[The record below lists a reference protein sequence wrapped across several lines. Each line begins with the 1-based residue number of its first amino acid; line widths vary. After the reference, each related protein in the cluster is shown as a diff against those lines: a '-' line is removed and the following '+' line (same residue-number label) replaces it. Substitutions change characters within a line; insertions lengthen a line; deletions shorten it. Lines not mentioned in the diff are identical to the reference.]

1 MCFTKAH
8 ELAIEPIQLGGW
20 VDLEFIIDLE
30 KSQNTFEG
38 IKSHKNA
45 VAITKLQ
52 VRISLL
58 RFLLYFLCSVIEPLR
73 NSQP

>member
-8 ELAIEPIQLGGW
+8 ELAIELIQLGGW

-38 IKSHKNA
+38 IKSH
-45 VAITKLQ
+45 
-52 VRISLL
+52 
-58 RFLLYFLCSVIEPLR
+58 
-73 NSQP
+73 